1 MTNILDLVLIMD
13 QEQRKRLDKFADQV
27 AQIVLIDEIASYELG
42 VFSEY
47 YVVQISVA
55 STMTD
60 KRELIRFLSAGL
72 RYICMRVE
80 GSPFIWFPNEGDGV
94 DLWLDFYER
103 TGSASFLKDMTT
115 IKERYKLIF
124 ESNSYWTELSE
135 LKLVYADPLDE
146 EMVLIDLTEHTPEIF
161 TEEDELVITNE
172 FTGEVHS
179 IDLTVGIPEDYF
191 TIAVLK
197 KLENKDKNIL

>member
-1 MTNILDLVLIMD
+1 MTNVLDLVLIMD

-27 AQIVLIDEIASYELG
+27 AQVVLIDEMASYELG

-47 YVVQISVA
+47 YVVQLSVA

-72 RYICMRVE
+72 RYVCMRVE

>member
-27 AQIVLIDEIASYELG
+27 AQVVLIDEVASYELG

-47 YVVQISVA
+47 YVVQLSVA

-135 LKLVYADPLDE
+135 LKLVYTDPLDD

-172 FTGEVHS
+172 FTGEVHG

>member
-1 MTNILDLVLIMD
+1 MD

-27 AQIVLIDEIASYELG
+27 AQVVLIDEMASYELG

-47 YVVQISVA
+47 YVVQLSVA

-72 RYICMRVE
+72 RYVCMRVE

>member
-1 MTNILDLVLIMD
+1 MTNVLDLVLIMD

-27 AQIVLIDEIASYELG
+27 AQVVLIDEIASYELG

-124 ESNSYWTELSE
+124 EANSYWTELSE

-179 IDLTVGIPEDYF
+179 IDLTIGIPEDYF